1 MGRIAGRYTASR
13 DGRIYAFDAS
23 WQPAGEGVIW
33 SATVK
38 RDRELVATPTG
49 QISSTNGL
57 NVADNVQRQVE
68 RAIETLN

>member
-38 RDRELVATPTG
+38 RDRELVAAPRG
-49 QISSTNGL
+49 QIRTTYALS
-57 NVADNVQRQVE
+57 VADDVQRQVE
-68 RAIETLN
+68 RAIEALN